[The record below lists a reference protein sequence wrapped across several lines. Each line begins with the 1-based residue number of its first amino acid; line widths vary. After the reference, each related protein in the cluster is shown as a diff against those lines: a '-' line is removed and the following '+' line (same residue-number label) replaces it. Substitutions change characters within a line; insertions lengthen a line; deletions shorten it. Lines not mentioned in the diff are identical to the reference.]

1 MYYGTIGLFN
11 FPKSENYHGH
21 HFWLWKNVNNARL
34 DGYKPYN
41 AIEELW
47 VSIWWGSRLK
57 WYSKSIW
64 WESTYVM
71 AMFRCLALPC
81 WALDDSCLPLE
92 LIVRIDFTLFVL
104 STKKFLFSGSI
115 VCGNKDG
122 IYQEIFLL
130 CTIKW
135 WLCAGSS
142 ALDRIWTSLHSLLAP
157 YSSLG
162 VGILT
167 TGVCNWCMA
176 TSI

>member
-1 MYYGTIGLFN
+1 MVLLVFLTLQKVKIIMAIIFGYEKMVTTHVRMGIMQLKNCEWAYGERAQT
-11 FPKSENYHGH
+11 E
-21 HFWLWKNVNNARL
+21 
-34 DGYKPYN
+34 
-41 AIEELW
+41 
-47 VSIWWGSRLK
+47 

-81 WALDDSCLPLE
+81 WALDDSWLPLE

-157 YSSLG
+157 YSYLG
-162 VGILT
+162 VGTLT
-167 TGVCNWCMA
+167 TGVCSWCMA